1 MTPIEIKCILFAT
14 FACAAPFPATQKHY
28 PFGLL
33 KQNVALE
40 KDIRCK
46 CRASQFWSLYP
57 GSDIV
62 RQLQILVTSFPP
74 FSTFSSTVCQPAHS
88 CGFLLFYF
96 GYPLT
101 TLFSFAF
108 IAGFV
113 FRLIVRRYFGA
124 VLISVLPVLG
134 QLCMNICK
142 FNTNITFVRLLPSRG
157 ILLPSGGGYNS
168 ILGR

>member
-33 KQNVALE
+33 KQHVALE

-62 RQLQILVTSFPP
+62 LQLQILVTSFPP
-74 FSTFSSTVCQPAHS
+74 FSTFSTFSSSVCQPAHS

-96 GYPLT
+96 WLSFDYAVFIRIYCRLCFSTDCAPL
-101 TLFSFAF
+101 
-108 IAGFV
+108 
-113 FRLIVRRYFGA
+113 FR
-124 VLISVLPVLG
+124 
-134 QLCMNICK
+134 C
-142 FNTNITFVRLLPSRG
+142 RLNFCVACCRATMHE
-157 ILLPSGGGYNS
+157 YQ
-168 ILGR
+168 